1 MAHQRTRSSA
11 PARGR
16 HRKPN
21 NHART
26 LGLATAPLVAAIPM
40 VAISATPSSAA
51 TSAWD
56 KLAGCESGGNWG
68 INTGNGYYRGL
79 QFADGTWDGNCRGQ
93 YPSRGHLASPGEQ
106 IIIAPKGLDGR
117 GRSPL

>member
-68 INTGNGYYRGL
+68 VNTGNGYHGGPHVG
-79 QFADGTWDGNCRGQ
+79 DGTSGGNGGGQ
-93 YPSRGHLASPGEQ
+93 YPPPARPGR
-106 IIIAPKGLDGR
+106 PR
-117 GRSPL
+117 GRTPP